1 MAKFMPSNGTRFE
14 EIEDRKINTGLPAEH
29 RVAAKLMDRGLE
41 VWGPSGKPY
50 RGTDLMVSTGPFR
63 PGCPVEVKT
72 TSGDVA
78 TVDPFYCG
86 EAGYYVIEKRK
97 KNTYQYFTI
106 KPEELRPLIES
117 NIGFKGKN
125 SGVEIKK
132 LRKYR
137 DDGIKRI
144 LSKPKEISLYRRK
157 YSEFF
162 RKLDSAARKK
172 DGDYRYGWNW
182 GKVSKEA
189 HKLTRK
195 DLKAST
201 S

>member
-86 EAGYYVIEKRK
+86 EAGYYVIEKRT
-97 KNTYQYFTI
+97 KNTFRYYVLRPQQ
-106 KPEELRPLIES
+106 LRPLMED
-117 NIGFKGKN
+117 NIGIHGKP
-125 SGVEIKK
+125 GVRIKN

-137 DDGIKRI
+137 DDGIITI
-144 LSKPKEISLYRRK
+144 LSEPKEKTPYQK
-157 YSEFF
+157 KFSENIQ
-162 RKLDSAARKK
+162 KLDSEKRKK
-172 DGDYRYGWNW
+172 NGDYRYGWNW

-189 HKLTRK
+189 HRLTRRE
-195 DLKAST
+195 LKAST